1 MQKINK
7 IDILVMK
14 WKLFVLETKTTSG
27 QPNQEIHY
35 SEKKKKKWAP
45 QTHKNNKHKKKKKK
59 KKKKTSYK
67 ALILTYP

>member
-35 SEKKKKKWAP
+35 SEKKKKK
-45 QTHKNNKHKKKKKK
+45 KKKKLFTKH
-59 KKKKTSYK
+59 
-67 ALILTYP
+67 TYSQTPDAVVVP

>member
-35 SEKKKKKWAP
+35 SEKKKKK
-45 QTHKNNKHKKKKKK
+45 KKKKKN
-59 KKKKTSYK
+59 
-67 ALILTYP
+67 

>member
-35 SEKKKKKWAP
+35 SEKKKKK
-45 QTHKNNKHKKKKKK
+45 KKKKKLVTK
-59 KKKKTSYK
+59 HSYSHTPD
-67 ALILTYP
+67 AVVVP